1 MSQEMGGSQ
10 WQFDMQMLRQL
21 EAKCED
27 AELQV
32 ACDVWCAAR
41 VRMVTP
47 SQRKWLDVK
56 FLKKQA
62 LAVYLKRTWG
72 FDVDPTT
79 MFDMHIKRIHE

>member
-41 VRMVTP
+41 ADGHTFPEEVAGCEIPKETSP
-47 SQRKWLDVK
+47 SCVFEAHLGLR
-56 FLKKQA
+56 
-62 LAVYLKRTWG
+62 R
-72 FDVDPTT
+72 
-79 MFDMHIKRIHE
+79 